1 MRKLKPIKRHAML
14 FIFPQISTN
23 GLVSFESAF
32 KLHIPTSFPR
42 RTGPF
47 VPLIAPLWADF
58 NFRDAG
64 RIYYRVTNDS
74 STLDTVAEAISGK
87 NDLYTEYKPTLA
99 VVVTWFQSQPLG
111 TDTAVS
117 DWKGALSPFSIILPA
132 CSARLGHSSLISCFS
147 NADVP

>member
-1 MRKLKPIKRHAML
+1 ML
-14 FIFPQISTN
+14 FLSSQISTN
-23 GLVSFESAF
+23 GLVSFEGA
-32 KLHIPTSFPR
+32 LNHHIPTNFPR

-74 STLDTVAEAISGK
+74 STLDAVAEAISDT
-87 NDLYTEYKPTLA
+87 NDLYAEYKPTLA

-111 TDTAVS
+111 TDIAVRTSGSGWETAREENNS
-117 DWKGALSPFSIILPA
+117 LPINFSITPA
-132 CSARLGHSSLISCFS
+132 
-147 NADVP
+147 